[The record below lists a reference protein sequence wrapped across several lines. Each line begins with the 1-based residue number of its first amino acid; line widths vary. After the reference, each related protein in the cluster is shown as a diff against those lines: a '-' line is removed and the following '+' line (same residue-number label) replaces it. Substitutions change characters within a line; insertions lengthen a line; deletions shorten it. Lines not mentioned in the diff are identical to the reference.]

1 MTRKTKEQNAARPKT
16 PGRVQPGAELRNPPP
31 RNAAEIIRDAAR
43 SGANQAGIVAAL
55 GISQD
60 LYRRWLHE
68 FPELKEA
75 LAEGREIERKELHNK
90 LHEAAMNGNV
100 TAAIF
105 LLKVRHEGYIES
117 GPAHDQANRV
127 NITVNMPGALPL
139 EKVIIENGTTAV
151 QSLPNATADDP
162 RGD

>member
-1 MTRKTKEQNAARPKT
+1 MKPRTKEQNAARPKT
-16 PGRVQPGAELRNPPP
+16 PGRVPPGAVLRRPPP
-31 RNAAEIIRDAAR
+31 PNAAEIIRDAAR
-43 SGANQAGIVAAL
+43 SGANQKGILAAL
-55 GISQD
+55 KVSGD
-60 LYRRWLHE
+60 LYQRWMSE
-68 FPELKEA
+68 FPELREA
-75 LAEGREIERKELHNK
+75 LDEGREIERKELHNK
-90 LHEAAMNGNV
+90 LHDAAMNGNV

-151 QSLPNATADDP
+151 QSLPDATADDS